1 MNGDLNVIVVLKG
14 SERYVW
20 LYSDE
25 QRTECVQSIGRMA
38 SNPELSLTCHDA
50 AMAIRKIK
58 QVAK

>member
-1 MNGDLNVIVVLKG
+1 MSDINVIVVLKG

-20 LYSDE
+20 LYSDN
-25 QRTECVQSIGRMA
+25 QQAECLQSIGRA
-38 SNPELSLTCHDA
+38 AGNPDLSLTWYDA